1 MQDAAFTC
9 AAQRRAARN
18 KARDLLGTRA
28 MQFTSLMKITLI
40 AVALIGANAYLRRP
54 PATAEDL
61 RIGRQ
66 AMPISEVKLMLHGGS
81 SQDSIID
88 EVKRRHIPEKINAAM
103 EIELTESGANP
114 ALIAVLKDGDNILT
128 ANQKD
133 AFDKRTELAN
143 ETRQS
148 LAATQSSVALA
159 QSNAEEQERQRQAS
173 LQQENLRNIERR
185 EREQAAKDREMAA
198 WHSKWENHNSGG
210 LYGIIKRGDV
220 TDGYGRVIK
229 RRP

>member
-1 MQDAAFTC
+1 MQSI
-9 AAQRRAARN
+9 
-18 KARDLLGTRA
+18 
-28 MQFTSLMKITLI
+28 SLIKIALI
-40 AVALIGANAYLRRP
+40 ATALIGANAYLRKS

-81 SQDSIID
+81 SQNSIID
-88 EVKRRHIPEKINAAM
+88 DVKRRHIPEKINAAM
-103 EIELTESGANP
+103 EIELTESGAKP
-114 ALIAVLKDGDNILT
+114 ALIAALKDDDNILT
-128 ANQKD
+128 ENQKD
-133 AFDKRTELAN
+133 AFDKRMELAN

-159 QSNAEEQERQRQAS
+159 QSNAQEQERQRQAS

-198 WHSKWENHNSGG
+198 SHSRLENHNSGG
-210 LYGIIKRGDV
+210 LYGIIRRGDV
-220 TDGYGRVIK
+220 TDGYGHVIK